1 MPLSLETHGQSRVSV
16 CEIDRGCGE
25 SDTWKRED
33 ATFTALRIITHILK
47 HNVFKIFSNLH
58 CDTFKK
64 IYLVYIEFRTIM
76 ARYS

>member
-1 MPLSLETHGQSRVSV
+1 MVVGNIMPLSLETHGQSRVSV

-64 IYLVYIEFRTIM
+64 KLSSLHRI
-76 ARYS
+76 